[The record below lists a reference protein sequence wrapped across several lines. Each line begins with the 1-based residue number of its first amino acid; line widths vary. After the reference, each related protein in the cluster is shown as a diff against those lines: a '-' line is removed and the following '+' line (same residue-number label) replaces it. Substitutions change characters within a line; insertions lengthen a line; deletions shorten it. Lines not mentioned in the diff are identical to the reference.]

1 MKSINKSIIVMSGLL
16 LSSISAIGQTKGTVD
31 NILNWAF
38 DNVFIIL
45 VLFVL
50 ALVFGKLWGTM
61 NDITEYHRKSY
72 LIAKGIDPDA
82 PEAKKVVLRESW
94 MSKLYT
100 YAAGLVPKEKEKDL
114 DLGHEFDGIRELD
127 NSLPPWWLWL
137 FYFTIAFSAVYLY
150 YFTFTGKGADQAQEY
165 VMEMEKAEIEKETFL
180 KTQANSVDENSVEI
194 LTDAGMLAEG
204 KSIFKASCAVCHGNE
219 GQGTIGPNLTD
230 NYWKHGG
237 SIKDIFKTV
246 KYGVPDKGMIAWQA
260 QLNPAAMQKVSS
272 YITTLAGTNPPN
284 PKAPEGEL
292 YEATQSSVT
301 NQ

>member
-1 MKSINKSIIVMSGLL
+1 MKSFNKSVISIALL
-16 LSSISAIGQTKGTVD
+16 YLFAISAEGQAPKAERALD
-31 NILNWAF
+31 WAF
-38 DNVFIIL
+38 NNIFMVL
-45 VLFVL
+45 VLFVI

-61 NDITEYHRKSY
+61 NDITEYHRKAY

-82 PEAKKVVLRESW
+82 PESKKVVHKESLF
-94 MSKLYT
+94 SKLYT
-100 YAAGLVPKEKEKDL
+100 YAAGLVPKEKEQDL

-150 YFTFTGKGADQAQEY
+150 YYTFTDNGPDQEQEY
-165 VMEMEKAEIEKETFL
+165 VMEMEKAEIEKNAFL
-180 KTQANSVDENSVEI
+180 KTQANSVDENNVEI
-194 LTDAGMLAEG
+194 LTDPGMLAEG
-204 KSIFKASCAVCHGNE
+204 KSIFKASCAACHGNE

-246 KYGVPDKGMIAWQA
+246 KYGVPEKGMIAWQT

-284 PKAPEGEL
+284 PKAPEGDL
-292 YEATQSSVT
+292 YEPTQTSATQ
-301 NQ
+301 

>member
-1 MKSINKSIIVMSGLL
+1 MKSKYISRTITLGILL
-16 LSSISAIGQTKGTVD
+16 MAISADAQAKSTMDGM
-31 NILNWAF
+31 LNWAF
-38 DNVFIIL
+38 NNVFLIL
-45 VLFVL
+45 VFFLL

-61 NDITEYHRKSY
+61 DDITEYHRKSY

-82 PEAKKVVLRESW
+82 PEAKKVVLRETW
-94 MSKLYT
+94 YSKLYT

-137 FYFTIAFSAVYLY
+137 FYFTIAFSGVYLY
-150 YFTFTGKGADQAQEY
+150 YYTFTGKGADQAQEY
-165 VMEMEKAEIEKETFL
+165 VMEMEKAEIEKEAFL

-194 LTDAGMLAEG
+194 LTDAAMLAEG

-230 NYWKHGG
+230 SYWKHGG

-246 KYGVPDKGMIAWQA
+246 KYGVPEKGMIAWQA
-260 QLNPAAMQKVSS
+260 QLNPAAIQKVAS
-272 YITTLAGTNPPN
+272 YITTLSGTNPPN
-284 PKAPEGEL
+284 PKAAEGEL
-292 YEATQSSVT
+292 YEPVQTAVT